1 VPAKVAN
8 PFGKD
13 KNRFI
18 SIFPEFTPLK
28 VKYKDVFEFKSFYEE
43 LWEWCKEHGWK
54 DWEQDQDNFERFYGE
69 RVTTG
74 GIKEIWIRWR
84 AYKPAEGT
92 PLFKQN
98 KGELNEKEV
107 GYLNYYLDI
116 DFHILGLGS
125 AEIVKDGKKIK
136 TDKGEIEVSIKAFIE
151 KNYEYEFEKHML
163 LKQIVDVFTDRIYK
177 RKLEERKKE
186 LYQEAYVMQTFIK
199 QWFKMKTYLPYV
211 QGEIFFP
218 SKAWPS
224 HQ

>member
-1 VPAKVAN
+1 MPARIAN
-8 PFGKD
+8 PFGRD

-18 SIFPEFTPLK
+18 SIFPEFSPLK
-28 VKYKDVFEFKSFYEE
+28 VKYKDVFDFKAFYEE

-54 DWEQDQDNFERFYGE
+54 DWETDLDNFERFYGE

-74 GIKEIWIRWR
+74 GIKEIWVRWR

-92 PLFKQN
+92 PTIKQN
-98 KGELNEKEV
+98 VGILNKDL
-107 GYLNYYLDI
+107 GYLTYYLDI
-116 DFHILGLGS
+116 DFHVIGLGT

-136 TDKGEIEVSIKAFIE
+136 ADKGEMEVSIKAFVE
-151 KNYEYEFEKHML
+151 KNYEYEFQNSSIL
-163 LKQIVDVFTDRIYK
+163 RQVLDTFSNRIYK
-177 RKLEERKKE
+177 KNLEERKKE
-186 LYQEAYVMQTFIK
+186 LYREAYVLQTFIK

-211 QGEIFFP
+211 QGENFFP